1 MAPNMTPPAHPV
13 VPSIRESKTILH
25 WVLVAGLVGVFLW
38 SARLAQVDPRA
49 LLDGEARANFL
60 RFFAGAFPPD
70 LSPEFLRFLV
80 KPTLETIQIS
90 IVGTVIAVVVGFP
103 LGLLGTATVAY
114 RGILHEREVAGIR
127 SRRVARFLPYA
138 ASRGLLSLFRSI
150 PEFVWALMFVKAVG
164 LGPFPGVL
172 AIGVAYGG
180 MIGKVYSE
188 ILEVVNPQPIEALQ
202 ATGASR
208 WQILVYGFLPQ
219 AYPNFV
225 SYTLYRWECAI
236 RASAVLGLVGAG
248 GLGQQIE
255 ISMRMFDFHQV
266 FTLVVILFAL
276 VAGVD
281 WLSARIR
288 QRVFAR

>member
-1 MAPNMTPPAHPV
+1 MNIPSPPPVAP
-13 VPSIRESKTILH
+13 SLRESKGFLH
-25 WVLVAGLVGVFLW
+25 WLFVAGLVLVFLW
-38 SARLAQVDPRA
+38 SARLSQVDPRA
-49 LLDGEARANFL
+49 LLDEQALANFVK
-60 RFFAGAFPPD
+60 FFAGAFPPN
-70 LSPEFLRFLV
+70 LSAEFLGFLV
-80 KPTLETIQIS
+80 KPTIETIQIS
-90 IVGTVIAVVVGFP
+90 ILGTAIAVAIGFP
-103 LGLLGTATVAY
+103 LGLLGTATLAY
-114 RGILHEREVAGIR
+114 RGILHSREVAGTP
-127 SRRVARFLPYA
+127 SRQVARFLPYA
-138 ASRGLLSLFRSI
+138 AARGLLSMFRSI

-188 ILEVVNPQPIEALQ
+188 ILEVVDPQPLEALQ

-208 WQILVYGFLPQ
+208 WQIVLYGFLPQ

-266 FTLVVILFAL
+266 FTLVMILFVL

>member
-1 MAPNMTPPAHPV
+1 MKPPSPPPAA
-13 VPSIRESKTILH
+13 PSFRESKTFIH
-25 WVLVAGLVGVFLW
+25 WLFVASLVGVFLW
-38 SARLAQVDPRA
+38 SARMAQVDLGA
-49 LLDGEARANFL
+49 LLDERALGNFVK
-60 RFFAGAFPPD
+60 FFAGAFPPD
-70 LSPEFLRFLV
+70 LSPDFLGFLV
-80 KPTLETIQIS
+80 KPTIETIQIS
-90 IVGTVIAVVVGFP
+90 ILGTAIAVAIGFP
-103 LGLLGTATVAY
+103 LGLLGTATLAF
-114 RGILHEREVAGIR
+114 RGILHGREIAGAP
-127 SRRVARFLPYA
+127 SRRLVRFLPYA
-138 ASRGLLSLFRSI
+138 ASRALLSLFRSI
-150 PEFVWALMFVKAVG
+150 PEFVWALMFVKGVG

-180 MIGKVYSE
+180 MIGKIYSE
-188 ILEVVNPQPIEALQ
+188 ILEAVDPQPLEALQ

-208 WQILVYGFLPQ
+208 WQIVLYGFLPQ

-248 GLGQQIE
+248 GLGQEIE

-266 FTLVVILFAL
+266 FTLVIILFAL

>member
-1 MAPNMTPPAHPV
+1 MNPPSRPPAA
-13 VPSIRESKTILH
+13 PSFRESKTFLH
-25 WVLVAGLVGVFLW
+25 WLFLAGLVVVFLW
-38 SARLAQVDPRA
+38 SARMAQVNPGTLLNEEA
-49 LLDGEARANFL
+49 LANFW
-60 RFFAGAFPPD
+60 RFFVGAFPPD
-70 LSPEFLRFLV
+70 LSADFLGLLV
-80 KPTLETIQIS
+80 KPTIETVQIS
-90 IVGTVIAVVVGFP
+90 ILGTAIAVAIGLP
-103 LGLLGTATVAY
+103 LGLLGTATLAY
-114 RGILHEREVAGIR
+114 RGILHGREVAG
-127 SRRVARFLPYA
+127 SPARRVARFLPYA
-138 ASRGLLSLFRSI
+138 ASRAVLSLFRSI

-164 LGPFPGVL
+164 LGAFPGVL

-188 ILEVVNPQPIEALQ
+188 ILEVVDPQPLEALQ

-208 WQILVYGFLPQ
+208 AQIVLYGFLPQ

-266 FTLVVILFAL
+266 FTLVMILFAL

>member
-1 MAPNMTPPAHPV
+1 MNPPSPLPAAP
-13 VPSIRESKTILH
+13 SFREGKTFLH
-25 WVLVAGLVGVFLW
+25 WMFVAGLVVIFLW
-38 SARLAQVDPRA
+38 SARMAQVDPRA
-49 LLDGEARANFL
+49 LLDEEALGNFMQ
-60 RFFAGAFPPD
+60 FFAGAFPPD
-70 LSPEFLRFLV
+70 LSTDFLGFLV
-80 KPTLETIQIS
+80 KPTIETIQIS
-90 IVGTVIAVVVGFP
+90 ILGTAIAVVIGFP
-103 LGLLGTATVAY
+103 LGLLGTATLAY
-114 RGILHEREVAGIR
+114 RGILHGREVADAPP

-138 ASRGLLSLFRSI
+138 VSRGLLSMLRSI

-180 MIGKVYSE
+180 IIGKVYSE
-188 ILEVVNPQPIEALQ
+188 ILETVDPQPLEALQ

-208 WQILVYGFLPQ
+208 WQIVLYGFLPQ

-266 FTLVVILFAL
+266 FTLVIILFAL

>member
-1 MAPNMTPPAHPV
+1 MTPPSRATA
-13 VPSIRESKTILH
+13 PSFRESKTFLH
-25 WVLVAGLVGVFLW
+25 WLFVGGLAVVFLW
-38 SARLAQVDPRA
+38 SARMAQVDLGA
-49 LLDGEARANFL
+49 LFGSEARANFV

-70 LSPEFLRFLV
+70 FSSEFLRFLV
-80 KPTLETIQIS
+80 RPTLETIQIS
-90 IVGTVIAVVVGFP
+90 IIGTVIAVAIGLP
-103 LGLLGTATVAY
+103 LGLLGTATLAY
-114 RGILHEREVAGIR
+114 RGILHDREVAGVP
-127 SRRVARFLPYA
+127 SRRWARFLPYA
-138 ASRGLLSLFRSI
+138 TARGLLSLFRSI

-188 ILEVVNPQPIEALQ
+188 ILEVVDPKPIEALQ

-208 WQILVYGFLPQ
+208 WQVLVYGFLPQ

-236 RASAVLGLVGAG
+236 RASAVLGFVGAG

-266 FTLVVILFAL
+266 FTLVIILFVL